1 MSRKMVMAL
10 HNDHPRSLRLFRSQK
25 LERLSV
31 VSLRAFLV
39 TWAVGLPVIAWV
51 GWEMTG
57 ASLLVAPT
65 LLAGVLF
72 WSLFEYA
79 MHRFA
84 FHWSSD
90 VPFIRGTIFVL
101 HGNHHVSSNDPLRNL
116 MPPIVSMP
124 IAAVVWGLSVLA
136 LGPYGTWLF
145 LGFISGYVVYDVI
158 HFGCHQWPMKGRFA
172 SIVKRHH
179 MRHHHGNEAG
189 NFAITTPVW
198 DRIFGTTITT
208 LKGRPEA
215 G

>member
-1 MSRKMVMAL
+1 MAL
-10 HNDHPRSLRLFRSQK
+10 HNEPPRSLRLFRSQK

-31 VSLRAFLV
+31 ISLRAFLL
-39 TWAVGLPVIAWV
+39 TWAVALPLIAWIGV
-51 GWEMTG
+51 AISGSG
-57 ASLLVAPT
+57 LFIAPLLLIGIV
-65 LLAGVLF
+65 V

-84 FHWSSD
+84 FHWTSD

-101 HGNHHVSSNDPLRNL
+101 HGNHHVNSNDPLRNL

-158 HFGCHQWPMKGRFA
+158 HFGCHQWPMKKGLA
-172 SIVKRHH
+172 AVVKRHH

-189 NFAITTPVW
+189 NFAITTPLW
-198 DRIFGTTITT
+198 DRLFGTMITT
-208 LKGRPEA
+208 LKGRSEA